1 MHALFGAETA
11 LVGPSAVI
19 TEGEKTVWSAGKY
32 VPGVDGVT
40 GATMKV
46 RNNLNFSTVIKFTK
60 TGSGRRLVRNIEK
73 SDFFG
78 AGRCRRNRARLRLV
92 RVQAGVTHSGADIQ
106 TRGH

>member
-73 SDFFG
+73 SDCLAQG
-78 AGRCRRNRARLRLV
+78 AAVAIEHG
-92 RVQAGVTHSGADIQ
+92 SGSYAFKLA
-106 TRGH
+106 